1 MKRKEERKMI
11 KLAYNKEENN
21 LAFMIDKIEREG
33 MTQTGIIEKYVG
45 TLVNTDTSAKTE
57 NYKVSVIGFDSNW
70 VEVPTGICN
79 LINDVKNQNK
89 SATPTT
95 SEQEITPDSSYT
107 GLGKVTIA
115 AVTSAIDT
123 NIVAGNIKSGVTI
136 LGVEG
141 TYTGE

>member
-45 TLVNTDTSAKTE
+45 TLVNTDTNAKTE

>member
-21 LAFMIDKIEREG
+21 LAFMIDKVEREG
-33 MTQTGIIEKYVG
+33 MTQSGIIEKYVG
-45 TLVNTDTSAKTE
+45 TLVNTDTNAKTE

-95 SEQEITPDSSYT
+95 SAQEITPDSDYT

-115 AVTSAIDT
+115 AVTAAIDT